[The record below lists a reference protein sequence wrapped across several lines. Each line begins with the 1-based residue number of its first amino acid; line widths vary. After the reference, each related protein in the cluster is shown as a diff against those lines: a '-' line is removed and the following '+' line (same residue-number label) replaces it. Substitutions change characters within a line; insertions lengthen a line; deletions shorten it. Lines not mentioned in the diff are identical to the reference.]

1 MFEGFSFFGI
11 LVPGLVRMSEV
22 EEGSG
27 NGWEILDKTTVEVNE
42 AYESLHISPVL
53 RDRPIADS
61 GNFNRVHLDLV
72 LRDDQSEVLNLLLIE
87 LTLLWVEE

>member
-1 MFEGFSFFGI
+1 
-11 LVPGLVRMSEV
+11 MSEV

-42 AYESLHISPVL
+42 AYESLYISPVL

-61 GNFNRVHLDLV
+61 GNFNRVHLNLV